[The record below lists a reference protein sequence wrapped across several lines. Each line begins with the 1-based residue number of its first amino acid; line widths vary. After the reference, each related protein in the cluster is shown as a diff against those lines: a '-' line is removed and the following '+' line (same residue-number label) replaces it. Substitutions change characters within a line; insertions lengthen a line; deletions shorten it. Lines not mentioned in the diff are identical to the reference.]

1 MIHQLKILPDFFDAV
16 ANGVKS
22 CELRIEDNRVFAVG
36 DTLSLLEWSQDQG
49 YTGRSCTAAV
59 THIIRHADFD
69 TVPEGYALLS
79 VRVVREADE

>member
-1 MIHQLKILPDFFDAV
+1 MN
-16 ANGVKS
+16 NGVKT
-22 CELRIEDNRVFAVG
+22 CEIRREDDRRFSVG